1 MKMNTGLWFAFAA
14 IAAGAGFFFL
24 KKNKKFIDI
33 SKVHKETLEGCLNY
47 EDVISWFKNL
57 QLKKDEDIPFI
68 AQSFDNLFDQQVKGQ
83 EILVKEGYI
92 TILLGIYNEVSKGL
106 IDSKILFVKDLDGK
120 LKDLLGKESCIVLS

>member
-1 MKMNTGLWFAFAA
+1 MNTGLWFAFAA

-33 SKVHKETLEGCLNY
+33 SKVHKETLEGCLDY